1 MPPRRGHL
9 TPHPPPDVPVNS
21 LAELLGNRW
30 LWTAVFSSTGAQ
42 VIKVLLILL
51 VERRWRP
58 EKALETGGM
67 PSSHSAMVSALVT
80 GVALTEGLG
89 SPLFAV
95 ATTFAL
101 IVMYDATGVRHSS
114 GQQAR
119 LINELVGE
127 LRAVVREGF
136 APKPL
141 RVLLGHTYL
150 EVLVGSLIGVLAA
163 FLAFRWL

>member
-1 MPPRRGHL
+1 M
-9 TPHPPPDVPVNS
+9 NS
-21 LAELLGNRW
+21 FIELLSNRW
-30 LWTAVFSSTGAQ
+30 LWTAILSSTGAQ
-42 VIKVLLILL
+42 IIKVLLILL
-51 VERRWRP
+51 FERRWQP

-67 PSSHSAMVSALVT
+67 PSSHSAMVSALAT

-95 ATTFAL
+95 ASTFAL

-119 LINELVGE
+119 LINELVSE
-127 LRAVVREGF
+127 LRDVVRQSF

-150 EVLVGSLIGVLAA
+150 EVLVGTLIGVLAA